1 MAQSLAKI
9 YAHIIFRTK
18 NQDILIDDNVR
29 VELHRYMIGILNKW
43 ECPALKIGSVE
54 DHVHILCMLSRNYPV
69 KKILEEVKKGSSK
82 WLKTKGSRY
91 SNFQWQNGYGIFSV
105 SQSKIE
111 SVDKY
116 IENQKEH
123 HRRESF
129 QDEYRRFLKAYNI
142 EYDERYVWD

>member
-9 YAHIIFRTK
+9 YIHVIFRTK
-18 NQDILIDDNVR
+18 NQDVLIDNDVR
-29 VELHRYMIGILNKW
+29 DELHSYMIGILNKW
-43 ECPALKIGSVE
+43 ETPVLKIGSVE
-54 DHVHILCMLSRNYPV
+54 DHVHILSMLSRNYPV
-69 KKILEEVKKGSSK
+69 RKILEEVKKGSSK
-82 WLKTKGSRY
+82 WLKTKGASY

-123 HRRESF
+123 HRQESF
-129 QDEYRRFLKAYNI
+129 SG
-142 EYDERYVWD
+142 

>member
-1 MAQSLAKI
+1 M
-9 YAHIIFRTK
+9 
-18 NQDILIDDNVR
+18 LIDDNVR
-29 VELHRYMIGILNKW
+29 DELHRYMIGILNKW
-43 ECPALKIGSVE
+43 ECPVLKIGSME
-54 DHVHILCMLSRNYPV
+54 DHVHILCMLSRNYAV

-82 WLKTKGSRY
+82 WLKTKGESY

-116 IENQKEH
+116 IENQQEH
-123 HRRESF
+123 HRQESF
-129 QDEYRRFLKAYNI
+129 QDEYRRFLKAYNV